1 MASLKVHASTVVIA
15 ESGVLLRGPSGAGK
29 SSLALALIE
38 KASLNQSFAALVG
51 DDVIHLSVWHG
62 RVVAEG
68 SPVIAGLAER
78 RGLGLV
84 RVPALPRCIVRLVV
98 DISASN
104 EAPARMP
111 EPDAGVTLCKGIAL
125 PAVTLTRAFSIEQG
139 ASLVLQ
145 TLASVKVHGAIAVD
159 FP

>member
-1 MASLKVHASTVVIA
+1 MASLKVHASAVVIA

-38 KASLNQSFAALVG
+38 KASLNQYFTALVG
-51 DDVIHLSVWHG
+51 DDVIHLSVRHG

-84 RVPALPRCIVRLVV
+84 RVAALPRCIVRLVV
-98 DISASN
+98 DISASD

-111 EPDAGVTLCKGIAL
+111 EPDVRVTLCEGIAL
-125 PAVTLTRAFSIEQG
+125 PTLTLTRSFSIEQG

-145 TLASVKVHGAIAVD
+145 ALADVKAPGAILVD